1 MVFSV
6 TLYRRRNRYFT
17 SLTTVGMRFKHTSKI
32 ELITQKNRLKRRF
45 FCVKSSF
52 FEFRLTT
59 FNCGQRV
66 KIAVLSSVQQN
77 AEISKI
83 PNPSL
88 TGITFVFSPQIRRKL
103 EFSDIIHYNNFTEA
117 FAPPRQPCGCIPVRS
132 FS

>member
-1 MVFSV
+1 M
-6 TLYRRRNRYFT
+6 TKNRYKQAKKVFPI
-17 SLTTVGMRFKHTSKI
+17 SLGAGCRRFESCHSDH
-32 ELITQKNRLKRRF
+32 LSQKNRLKRRF

-52 FEFRLTT
+52 FEFHLAT

-88 TGITFVFSPQIRRKL
+88 TGAVPVFGVVDAV
-103 EFSDIIHYNNFTEA
+103 ET
-117 FAPPRQPCGCIPVRS
+117 
-132 FS
+132 

>member
-1 MVFSV
+1 M
-6 TLYRRRNRYFT
+6 RY
-17 SLTTVGMRFKHTSKI
+17 SISNAIPHNPKSEKHPY
-32 ELITQKNRLKRRF
+32 ENLVKRRF

-88 TGITFVFSPQIRRKL
+88 TGAVPVFGVVDAV
-103 EFSDIIHYNNFTEA
+103 ET
-117 FAPPRQPCGCIPVRS
+117 
-132 FS
+132 

>member
-1 MVFSV
+1 MAKNRYKRVEKVFSI
-6 TLYRRRNRYFT
+6 
-17 SLTTVGMRFKHTSKI
+17 SLGAGGPGFESLHSDH
-32 ELITQKNRLKRRF
+32 LSLKNRLKRRF

-88 TGITFVFSPQIRRKL
+88 TGAVPVFGVVDAV
-103 EFSDIIHYNNFTEA
+103 ET
-117 FAPPRQPCGCIPVRS
+117 
-132 FS
+132 